1 MLSNTF
7 NKMPASIRKES
18 STNSNGG
25 AGAGETRN
33 EEEEEEQQVRMSEDV
48 RKRANSEKVVKNDHG
63 NRKIEMNL
71 NLI

>member
-18 STNSNGG
+18 STNSNGN
-25 AGAGETRN
+25 AAGETRN

>member
-1 MLSNTF
+1 
-7 NKMPASIRKES
+7 
-18 STNSNGG
+18 
-25 AGAGETRN
+25 
-33 EEEEEEQQVRMSEDV
+33 MSEDV

>member
-25 AGAGETRN
+25 AAGEIRN